1 MKADAEAD
9 LEALVAQAVDEAK
22 VALEQLTMERDE
34 SGRRVAV
41 LSTQLDDARRGRDEE
56 KVKYTESLATLESS
70 VKALERVMDDPRL
83 EATKAALVAVKALK
97 RPDWEKELD
106 DLDSVDLSPSAA
118 GSGGTSVL
126 QLLKDIH
133 TKLSAEKN
141 DVIDRE
147 SAEHESFTA
156 MEPALLLELED
167 VQKGLEETRS
177 ELANLTKGLPALER
191 RAESAASAA
200 EAEKGAVTGQQGT
213 CDTEA
218 AVAADVEKARR
229 DEIEA
234 VTKATAAVLRAL
246 NDADLNNIKGLDSLS
261 LLGRNSSD
269 PTSFRNFTPDIEGKK
284 AQFKGVQDVIQKTIQ
299 RLLEQQAKDT
309 TRHFYCKQQIQLAA
323 QALAAADVRLGELAA
338 ANQ

>member
-106 DLDSVDLSPSAA
+106 DLDSVDLSTSAA

-177 ELANLTKGLPALER
+177 ELANLTKGLPAL
-191 RAESAASAA
+191 
-200 EAEKGAVTGQQGT
+200 EKGAVTGQQGT

>member
-106 DLDSVDLSPSAA
+106 DLDGVDLSTSAA

-167 VQKGLEETRS
+167 VQKGL
-177 ELANLTKGLPALER
+177 PALER

-200 EAEKGAVTGQQGT
+200 EAEKGAVTG
-213 CDTEA
+213 
-218 AVAADVEKARR
+218 
-229 DEIEA
+229 
-234 VTKATAAVLRAL
+234 
-246 NDADLNNIKGLDSLS
+246 
-261 LLGRNSSD
+261 
-269 PTSFRNFTPDIEGKK
+269 
-284 AQFKGVQDVIQKTIQ
+284 
-299 RLLEQQAKDT
+299 
-309 TRHFYCKQQIQLAA
+309 
-323 QALAAADVRLGELAA
+323 
-338 ANQ
+338 